1 VVPLESISK
10 IKEAGTV
17 VNIGSKSLLV
27 NFFLGLTIID
37 TLYLQEQVSF
47 EVGMQTDNL

>member
-10 IKEAGTV
+10 IKVAGTV
-17 VNIGSKSLLV
+17 VNILLV